1 MSRQRVA
8 VTLAAVLVTAC
19 SRGSAPAPTPAPSAA
34 AATPAADQP
43 APEADVELAAGADGE
58 TPAQIASVREPWSG
72 DLDGMA
78 KRGMLRVLVTYS
90 KTNYFVDRGQ
100 QRGIT
105 YDALQEFEKHLNR
118 KPSTTGKQ
126 TAPPKLRVVI
136 VPVSRDELLSGVAK
150 GLGDIAAANLT
161 VTPEREK
168 LVDFSAPFADTVSE
182 IVVTGRKAPPLRS
195 AEDLSGREVW
205 VRASSSY
212 AESLKALNERLR
224 GAKRREAIVR
234 AADEYLEDEDLL
246 EMVNAGLIPA
256 VVVDRHIAEFW
267 SKVYSGLALHPEAKV
282 RSGGRIAWA
291 LRKQSPKLR
300 AEIDAFVRK
309 NRQGTR
315 FGNVVLQ
322 KYLKDAGWMRNPT
335 AAAEAARFR
344 SMAEYFRKYSAQYG
358 FDYLMVAAQAYQESQ
373 LDQKK
378 RSKAG
383 AVGVMQVLPS
393 TARDPAVG
401 IPDVEQLESNIHA
414 GVKYLRLIYDKN
426 FADAKMSDLDKGL
439 FCFAAYNAGP
449 ARINQ
454 LRRRAPALKLDPNRW
469 FRNVELIAARAIG
482 RETVQYVGNIYK
494 YYVAYR
500 LLVEQREK
508 REQARA
514 AHGAAAG
521 KPPVVGGAS
530 PRPRKRS

>member
-1 MSRQRVA
+1 MRKHRVTVA
-8 VTLAAVLVTAC
+8 LLAALATAC
-19 SRGSAPAPTPAPSAA
+19 SRGGAPEPTPAPGA
-34 AATPAADQP
+34 AATPAAAVP
-43 APEADVELAAGADGE
+43 PTEETAPEADVELAVGADGE
-58 TPAQIASVREPWSG
+58 TPPQIASVRQPWSG

-78 KRGMLRVLVTYS
+78 KRGMVRVLVAYS
-90 KTNYFVDRGQ
+90 KTHYFVDRGK

-105 YDALQEFEKHLNR
+105 FDALQEFEKHLNR
-118 KPSTTGKQ
+118 KAVKGQPR
-126 TAPPKLRVVI
+126 LRVVI
-136 VPVSRDELLSGVAK
+136 VPVARDQLLTGVAS

-161 VTPEREK
+161 VTPERQK
-168 LVDFSAPFADTVSE
+168 LVDFSAPFADSVSE
-182 IVVTGRKAPPLRS
+182 IVVTGRGTPPLRS
-195 AEDLSGREVW
+195 AEGLSGREVW
-205 VRASSSY
+205 ARASSSY

-224 GAKRREAIVR
+224 AAKRREVIVR

-246 EMVNAGLIPA
+246 EMVNVGLIPA

-267 SKVYSGLALHPEAKV
+267 GKVYAGLALHREAQL
-282 RSGGRIAWA
+282 RSSGRIAWA
-291 LRKQSPKLR
+291 LRKKSPRLR
-300 AEIDAFVRK
+300 AAIDAFARK
-309 NRQGTR
+309 NRIGTR
-315 FGNVVLQ
+315 LGNVVLQ
-322 KYLKDAGWMRNPT
+322 KYLKDAGWMRNP
-335 AAAEAARFR
+335 AAGAEAARFR
-344 SMAEYFRKYSAQYG
+344 TMVDYFRKYSAQYG

-378 RSKAG
+378 RSNKG

-414 GVKYLRLIYDKN
+414 GVKYLRLIYDRN

-500 LLVEQREK
+500 LLVEQRDK

-514 AHGAAAG
+514 AQGAAPG
-521 KPPVVGGAS
+521 KPPVVGGPS